1 MPLPLDPSPSSHAP
15 IAAVNGAN
23 VTNGFSSTSSPPA
36 DPSSLPPEALEL
48 ATRLFNA
55 ARAGDVAMFQQA
67 IPAGLPVNL
76 TNDKGDTVLM
86 LAAYHTHPSLVQF
99 LLSQSADPNTLNE
112 RGQSPLAGAIF
123 KAAGAPGAAGSAAT
137 AHDEGTSEAD
147 QVVQLLLDAGAD
159 VDKGQPSARESVEM
173 FRVERWRR
181 RICGG

>member
-1 MPLPLDPSPSSHAP
+1 
-15 IAAVNGAN
+15 
-23 VTNGFSSTSSPPA
+23 
-36 DPSSLPPEALEL
+36 
-48 ATRLFNA
+48 
-55 ARAGDVAMFQQA
+55 
-67 IPAGLPVNL
+67 
-76 TNDKGDTVLM
+76 M